1 MAPKTEQKWLSK
13 AATHSPIP
21 YTQVQAG
28 GFRHEQNSFQEG
40 RRAMRGGVL
49 AWDIPTG
56 VRSM

>member
-1 MAPKTEQKWLSK
+1 M
-13 AATHSPIP
+13 HSQIP

-40 RRAMRGGVL
+40 RGAMRGGVL

-56 VRSM
+56 VRAMWQGI